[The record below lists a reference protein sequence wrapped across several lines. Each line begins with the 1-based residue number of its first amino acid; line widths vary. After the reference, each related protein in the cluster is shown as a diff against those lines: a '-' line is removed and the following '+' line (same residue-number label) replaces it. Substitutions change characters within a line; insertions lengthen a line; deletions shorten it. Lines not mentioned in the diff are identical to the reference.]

1 MPNQPRSFISIFTII
16 AALLLLLLIYNVGY
30 RRGQGVFADMRMT
43 IEAQAI
49 ALSVPT
55 FTPTPE
61 PATETPTATITP
73 TPTPSY
79 TPTPSRTPTATGTPA
94 SAAEWGERFV
104 ERGLEWLNAPA
115 DVEFTP
121 ERAAELVRRAALEQ
135 QLLFVPVSYAPLD
148 GTVWAALAMPRSPQG
163 TILPAIF
170 WQDPNRGNEIR
181 GQLLLS
187 DFSHTTGP
195 AGSNTLAPGIDRALL
210 RSDEQGRMHLLLIER
225 PGDNPLLAVYLLSQ
239 SQAGSPFHMAWQSR
253 DEPLWSF
260 QAVGSVVTLE
270 ETEGQLLPA
279 LRIVAPLA
287 NQGALRQRV
296 AVPDLMVEQVPF
308 ARHWVDSLWQP
319 VNGNEQQE
327 GGPAVVI
334 GYQLEAVS
342 LQPTPLYTLAKLLTV
357 LQTGDIND
365 ATAYATRVD
374 LLQQMFELGL
384 NQPAV
389 WLALYLTEDGVPT
402 ADNSVTNRLRL
413 FDNSNRGRSYD
424 LQFDQDGDGLYR
436 AASIEQ
442 VAAYDSA
449 IITPAPPS
457 AAFLSSGS
465 TPAAL
470 PTTQATTA
478 DPALLAE
485 ILAAATN
492 APQATDA
499 IFVASSTPEDTP
511 TATPLPTDTPT
522 ATPSATPS
530 DTPTVTPT
538 PMPSD
543 TPTLTATPTPTD
555 TPTPTETPLP
565 IPVIVPEMVPP
576 LTGVTFVVEPARL
589 RGAPSVDSIVI
600 SAVENE
606 VAVDVFGI
614 TEAGDWLLI
623 RANGVVGW
631 MFRDLIF
638 LNGDQA
644 LVPLYRTDGTPLDP
658 ANPGPPTAAPALP
671 EDAVSADAVAGGANT
686 GETAASDSALPLATA
701 TPFATPVLTE
711 PESAPATQGA
721 LPAPST
727 GDNVMTVAGGTT
739 PANPLALLPVVT
751 DDGRQ
756 LNLRLD
762 NALVQVWGGLFGSPD
777 AGWVAAP
784 ADLLWEGANLYV
796 VGRPLPEDPTVW
808 AADRIRIVGIASF
821 SQAALRAFPV
831 LADRVN
837 DDTFMAL
844 LGNRERA
851 GVYLLTREGVA
862 QPLWGAERYANWLGA
877 TLDDGIIVATAD
889 LATAPNGFTWVR
901 TDGTAIQIA
910 AQPFQRIRGIV
921 GDSHN
926 GLWWIETPQALLD
939 QWQLWH
945 YDPRGGRITLRLQVN
960 ELLFSSAES
969 AAILTPS
976 LLALRDTWIDEQLT
990 AVTLVVDTIES
1001 RSQQPYSGL
1010 FQVSLRILPDGSIE
1024 RDAAP
1029 QLLLARDTYRGP
1041 VRPSPDGYRLAY
1053 LAYDDTV
1060 PSLTTAT
1067 LQPANTV
1074 RLLPLRAI
1082 DTPLESQLIYA
1093 VPNATEFMAPMVQWL
1108 DNNRLQVVRSRFAPG
1123 TITALEPF
1131 GVVDL
1136 RLPAV
1141 AIDEAPEAGRVI
1153 SNSYLLR
1160 RGYLLRD
1167 ATVCRAD
1174 GSFLLVEE
1182 SASGSLELV
1191 RWDGQSAAVPLFG
1204 LPADLSRALL
1214 CRQSK

>member
-1 MPNQPRSFISIFTII
+1 MPNQPRSFISIFTVL
-16 AALLLLLLIYNVGY
+16 AALLLLLLTYNVGY
-30 RRGQGVFADMRMT
+30 RRGQGVFADLRMT
-43 IEAQAI
+43 IDAQAI

-61 PATETPTATITP
+61 PPTETPTATITL

-79 TPTPSRTPTATGTPA
+79 TPTPSRTPTATGTPV
-94 SAAEWGERFV
+94 SAEEWGERFV
-104 ERGLEWLNAPA
+104 ARGLEWLNAPA

-135 QLLFVPVSYAPLD
+135 QLLFVPVSYTPLD
-148 GTVWAALAMPRSPQG
+148 GTNWAALAMPRTPQG
-163 TILPAIF
+163 TILPALF

-181 GQLLLS
+181 GQLLLA
-187 DFSHTTGP
+187 DFQRTTAAVGDN
-195 AGSNTLAPGIDRALL
+195 ALAPGIDRALL

-225 PGDNPLLAVYLLSQ
+225 PGDNPLLALYLLGQ
-239 SQAGSPFHMAWQSR
+239 SQAGSAFAMSWQSR

-260 QAVGSVVTLE
+260 QAVGSQVTVE
-270 ETEGQLLPA
+270 EKEGQLLPTV
-279 LRIVAPLA
+279 RIIAPLA
-287 NQGALRQRV
+287 NQGALRQRL

-308 ARHWVDSLWQP
+308 ARHWVESVWQP

-327 GGPAVVI
+327 GGPATVI
-334 GYQLEAVS
+334 GYQLEDFS
-342 LQPTPLYTLAKLLTV
+342 LQPTPLYTLAQLLTV

-389 WLALYLTEDGVPT
+389 WLAFYLTEEGLPT
-402 ADNSVTNRLRL
+402 TDNSVTSQLRL
-413 FDNSNRGRSYD
+413 FDNSNRGRTYD
-424 LQFDQDGDGLYR
+424 LQFDQDEEGVYR
-436 AASIEQ
+436 AAAIEQ
-442 VAAYDSA
+442 VAAYDGTV
-449 IITPAPPS
+449 ITPAPPS

-465 TPAAL
+465 TPSAL

-511 TATPLPTDTPT
+511 TATPLPSATPT

-538 PMPSD
+538 PTPSD
-543 TPTLTATPTPTD
+543 TPTLTATPTATD

-565 IPVIVPEMVPP
+565 IPVILPEMVPP

-606 VAVDVFGI
+606 VAVDVFGL

-644 LVPLYRTDGTPLDP
+644 LLPLYRTDGTPLDP
-658 ANPGPPTAAPALP
+658 ANPGLPTPVPAVPAEAAADNAGAGDSARPAPTATAVATPILTDPGNAPAAAGTSP
-671 EDAVSADAVAGGANT
+671 E
-686 GETAASDSALPLATA
+686 
-701 TPFATPVLTE
+701 
-711 PESAPATQGA
+711 
-721 LPAPST
+721 PST
-727 GDNVMTVAGGTT
+727 GDNIMTVTGGTT
-739 PANPLALLPVVT
+739 PANPLALLLVT
-751 DDGRQ
+751 TNDGRQ
-756 LNLRLD
+756 LSLRLD
-762 NALVQVWGGLFGSPD
+762 SALVQIWGGLFGS
-777 AGWVAAP
+777 AEAAWVAAP
-784 ADLLWEGANLYV
+784 ADLLWEGAKLYV

-808 AADRIRIVGIASF
+808 AADRIRIVGIAPAA
-821 SQAALRAFPV
+821 QAALRTFPT

-837 DDTFMAL
+837 DGTFMAL

-877 TLDDGIIVATAD
+877 TLEDGIIIATAD

-910 AQPFQRIRGIV
+910 AQPFQRIRGVV
-921 GDSHN
+921 GDSHS

-945 YDPRGGRITLRLQVN
+945 YEPRSGRIALRLQVN
-960 ELLFSSAES
+960 ELLFSSAAS

-976 LLALRDTWIDEQLT
+976 LLTVQDRWVDEQLT
-990 AVTLVVDTIES
+990 ALTLVVDTIES
-1001 RSQQPYSGL
+1001 RSQQPYGGL
-1010 FQVSLRILPDGSIE
+1010 FRLDLGVSPDGSIE
-1024 RDAAP
+1024 RRSAP

-1041 VRPSPDGYRLAY
+1041 VRPSPAGDRLAY
-1053 LAYDDTV
+1053 LAYDATV

-1067 LQPANTV
+1067 VQPANTV
-1074 RLLPLRAI
+1074 RLLPLQPAAGTLA
-1082 DTPLESQLIYA
+1082 DSQLLYA
-1093 VPNATEFMAPMVQWL
+1093 VPNANEFMAPMVQWA

-1123 TITALEPF
+1123 AITALEPF

-1136 RLPAV
+1136 HLPAAV
-1141 AIDEAPEAGRVI
+1141 DPAGGMGRII

-1160 RGYLLRD
+1160 SGYLLRD

-1182 SASGSLELV
+1182 SGAGALELV
-1191 RWDGQSAAVPLFG
+1191 RWDGESAAVPLFG

-1214 CRQSK
+1214 CWQAK